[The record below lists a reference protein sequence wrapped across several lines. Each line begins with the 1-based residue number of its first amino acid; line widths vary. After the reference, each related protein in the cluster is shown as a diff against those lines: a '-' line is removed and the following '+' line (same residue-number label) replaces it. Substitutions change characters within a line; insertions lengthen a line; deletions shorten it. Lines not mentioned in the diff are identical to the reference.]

1 MGMEQVVVITGA
13 ARGFGFALAQ
23 AFVRAGARVV
33 LSDLHAD
40 AVARAVEA
48 LGPGGQARGWPADVR
63 SLDQVRALAQ
73 RTLQAWGR
81 FDVWVNNAGLASP
94 SGELVDM
101 APEDARRI
109 WETNAL
115 GVFHGTKV
123 ALAHFLPRRQ
133 GTLVNIYGAGSF
145 LRPHSPAGLYAASKA
160 WITSFTRTLAKEL
173 RDSGVRI
180 IGFHPGVMP
189 TAMLTRV
196 QVRGEG
202 GRARLQRVAWV
213 LRALGRP
220 PEVPAQRLVD
230 LVAHSRKPF
239 VEYRMLRPWHVLAGF
254 VQVLWA
260 RWRGTYQEVPITLE
274 VLPPHRVRLDSDHPG
289 APDVVA

>member
-1 MGMEQVVVITGA
+1 MDQVVVITGA

-23 AFVRAGARVV
+23 AFMRAGARVV
-33 LSDLHAD
+33 ISDLHAD
-40 AVARAVEA
+40 AVAQAVEA
-48 LGPGGQARGWPADVR
+48 LAAIGPVRGWAADVR
-63 SLDQVRALAQ
+63 SLEQMRMLAQ
-73 RTLQAWGR
+73 RTLQTWGR

-123 ALAHFLPRRQ
+123 ALAHFLPRDQ

-173 RDSGVRI
+173 RGSGVRV

-189 TAMLTRV
+189 TAMLTHV
-196 QVRGEG
+196 QVRGERG
-202 GRARLQRVAWV
+202 EERLRRVSWV

-220 PEVPAQRLVD
+220 PEVPARRLVE
-230 LVAHSRKPF
+230 LVAHNRKPF
-239 VEYRMLRPWHVLAGF
+239 VEYRMLRPWHVVMGF
-254 VQVLWA
+254 ARVLWA
-260 RWRGTYQEVPITLE
+260 RRRGTYQDVPLTVE
-274 VLPPHRVRLDSDHPG
+274 VLPPHRVSLDDG
-289 APDVVA
+289 QATDDIAML